1 MIFLKLNK
9 DSEYLCWNYLSV
21 TGFFVLF
28 LTSEETIHVNWRAQ
42 EARDTEELVKDFG
55 GVWQKRGSMEEG
67 GGWRWGVLAEGGL
80 GKWMVE
86 KEVNLLV

>member
-1 MIFLKLNK
+1 
-9 DSEYLCWNYLSV
+9 
-21 TGFFVLF
+21 
-28 LTSEETIHVNWRAQ
+28 
-42 EARDTEELVKDFG
+42 
-55 GVWQKRGSMEEG
+55 MEEG